1 MVCQGGVEVKEGH
14 KTGSRLESDKQR
26 EREKERAVFDLSVA
40 SCESLMSAVSGK

>member
-14 KTGSRLESDKQR
+14 KTGSRLESDKQIER
-26 EREKERAVFDLSVA
+26 ERAIFDLSVA